1 MFDTKEHL
9 AKHARSNAEIHTRHK
24 FIYTVESEN
33 KINLCMYL
41 PHLFAE
47 SGLPLAT
54 TSRLLFTFISHF
66 AAELLLVDYL
76 VFYCQHD
83 CRQYF
88 EGSIFIYIS
97 NTPAVFF
104 RP

>member
-1 MFDTKEHL
+1 
-9 AKHARSNAEIHTRHK
+9 
-24 FIYTVESEN
+24 
-33 KINLCMYL
+33 MYL

-54 TSRLLFTFISHF
+54 TSHLLFIFLSHF
-66 AAELLLVDYL
+66 ATELLLVGYL

-104 RP
+104 RPYVLAKSHGQAERGIV

>member
-1 MFDTKEHL
+1 MFDTKENL
-9 AKHARSNAEIHTRHK
+9 AKNARNNAEIHTRHK
-24 FIYTVESEN
+24 FIYTVELEN

-47 SGLPLAT
+47 SGPPMAT
-54 TSRLLFTFISHF
+54 TSHLLFIFISHF